1 MSIVRPAPPQP
12 IAQPIAQPV
21 GRLATGRRRLVL
33 AAAAAAC
40 TGPGL
45 LGSARA
51 HNLAGRVS
59 PPLPAPALPLQLHD
73 GRRHTLPA
81 LLSGQATALQLMF
94 TGCSATCPIQGAL
107 FSAVQPGL
115 ARLPGVQL
123 LSVSIDALGDTPAAL
138 ARWMQGFGAGPRWR
152 AAVPSPAGVDNLLD
166 FLRGRQAGPDG
177 HTAQVYY
184 FNRLGQLVLRS
195 ADFPPPDQVVS
206 LLASLRSL

>member
-1 MSIVRPAPPQP
+1 MNPVPPPPGAVHGTQSGSGLPA
-12 IAQPIAQPV
+12 
-21 GRLATGRRRLVL
+21 GRRRLLL
-33 AAAAAAC
+33 AAVAAAC

-45 LGSARA
+45 HGSARA
-51 HNLAGRVS
+51 HNMAGRVS

-73 GRRHTLPA
+73 GGRHTLPS
-81 LLSGQATALQLMF
+81 LLLGRTTALQLMF
-94 TGCSATCPIQGAL
+94 TGCRATCPIQGAL
-107 FSAVQPGL
+107 FGAVEPRL

-138 ARWMQGFGAGPRWR
+138 ARWRQGFGAGPRWR
-152 AAVPSPAGVDNLLD
+152 AAVPSPAGVDPLLD
-166 FLRGRQAGPDG
+166 FLGGRQAGPDG

-184 FNRLGQLVLRS
+184 FNRHGQLMLRS